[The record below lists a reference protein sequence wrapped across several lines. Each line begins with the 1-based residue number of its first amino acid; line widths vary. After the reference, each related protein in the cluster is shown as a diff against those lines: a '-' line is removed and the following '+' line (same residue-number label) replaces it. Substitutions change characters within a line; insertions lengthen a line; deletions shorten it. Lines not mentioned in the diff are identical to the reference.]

1 MRTGQQRASVNRVTR
16 AIALSVICAIVLATS
31 CDKQPSGPKSAGLG
45 LRNVQGLPGR
55 DEIMGLPMGTPV
67 SSVIEYFND
76 PNMRFEDM
84 PHIRIGAK
92 GGGEYWL
99 FFQNPTDCHDSRHD
113 RLLLIGAVFAGP
125 NRAAPVLVLPRA
137 RAGDV
142 VTWAECELLFPV
154 CATPSAD

>member
-45 LRNVQGLPGR
+45 L
-55 DEIMGLPMGTPV
+55 PMGTPV
-67 SSVIEYFND
+67 SSVIEYYND